1 MSSQIKE
8 ICNSINREQ
17 LQSIRDLTTGH
28 LNENNLYRPR
38 PTTNEEKKSC
48 WSSSQKPHPTLR
60 PAHRLKTYSSNV
72 EQMKNSLVDFT
83 YTTLPEIPMKKTLKP
98 TANFDE
104 RLSSSITSERLP
116 PIKNERIQVPTFSID
131 LSEEQRVH
139 KMRTFNDL
147 VLQKNDVN
155 LHGLGYSEDFVA
167 FVEQNL
173 ILKLITI
180 ESETKGQTI
189 SLTRLQAY
197 GEAMSQLIEG
207 SVAFGPILERIKD
220 EYEFYLDHL
229 LTSQPEYG
237 THVAEQLKRLRQTQP
252 NFSTA
257 DSELFDIDKIEEQTR
272 QALEQNRILNEELKR
287 IKQEQIRIKTEAAAP
302 TMEIPVVS
310 TEVKIKTQVEQI
322 EDIRQNIFDLFDRMT
337 KKKQEL
343 TENFVPISVCTQLQ
357 QAIRDTEMDAIKTNK
372 QNETLLGE
380 LDILE
385 DRIKQE
391 ILSHDQ
397 SEFAHENVD
406 QIIQLLKK
414 VDVLHMKKSISD
426 EDNIDDRYFLHT
438 YDDYFS

>member
-17 LQSIRDLTTGH
+17 LQSIRDLTSGH
-28 LNENNLYRPR
+28 LNENNLYRPQ
-38 PTTNEEKKSC
+38 PTTNGEKKSC
-48 WSSSQKPHPTLR
+48 WSSSQKPRPTLR
-60 PAHRLKTYSSNV
+60 PAHRFQTYSSNV
-72 EQMKNSLVDFT
+72 EQMTNGLVDFT
-83 YTTLPEIPMKKTLKP
+83 YMTLPEIPIKKTAKP
-98 TANFDE
+98 AKFDE
-104 RLSSSITSERLP
+104 KLSPSITSEQLP
-116 PIKNERIQVPTFSID
+116 PITNERIQVPTFSID
-131 LSEEQRVH
+131 LSEEQRMR

-173 ILKLITI
+173 ILKLATI
-180 ESETKGQTI
+180 ESQNKGQTI

-207 SVAFGPILERIKD
+207 SVAFGSILERIKD
-220 EYEFYLDHL
+220 EYELYLDHL

-272 QALEQNRILNEELKR
+272 QALKRNRTLNEELKR
-287 IKQEQIRIKTEAAAP
+287 LKQEQIKMRTEAAAP
-302 TMEIPVVS
+302 IIEVPVAS
-310 TEVKIKTQVEQI
+310 TELKIKTQTEQI
-322 EDIRQNIFDLFDRMT
+322 DDMRQNIFDLFDRMT

-357 QAIRDTEMDAIKTNK
+357 QAIRDAEMDVIKTNK
-372 QNETLLGE
+372 QNETLSGE

-385 DRIKQE
+385 ERIKHE

-397 SEFAHENVD
+397 TEFADENVN

-414 VDVLHMKKSISD
+414 VDVLHMKKSISN

>member
-17 LQSIRDLTTGH
+17 LQSIRDLTSGH

-38 PTTNEEKKSC
+38 PTNTNEEKKSC
-48 WSSSQKPHPTLR
+48 WSSSQKPQPTLR
-60 PAHRLKTYSSNV
+60 PAHHLKTYSPNV
-72 EQMKNSLVDFT
+72 EQMTNSLVDFT
-83 YTTLPEIPMKKTLKP
+83 YMTLPEIPIKKSSKSP
-98 TANFDE
+98 KFDE
-104 RLSSSITSERLP
+104 KPSSPITNEHLP
-116 PIKNERIQVPTFSID
+116 PIKTERIQVPAFSID
-131 LSEEQRVH
+131 LSEEQRVR

-173 ILKLITI
+173 ILKLTTI
-180 ESETKGQTI
+180 ENENKGQTI

-220 EYEFYLDHL
+220 EYELYLDHL

-237 THVAEQLKRLRQTQP
+237 THVAEQLKRLRQSQP

-272 QALEQNRILNEELKR
+272 QALKRNRTLNEELKQL
-287 IKQEQIRIKTEAAAP
+287 KQEQIKKKSEAIAPLIEISVVPTE
-302 TMEIPVVS
+302 I
-310 TEVKIKTQVEQI
+310 KIKTQAEQI
-322 EDIRQNIFDLFDRMT
+322 DDMRQNIFDLFDRMT
-337 KKKQEL
+337 IKKQEL
-343 TENFVPISVCTQLQ
+343 TENFVPISVCTQFQ
-357 QAIRDTEMDAIKTNK
+357 QAIRDTEMDVIKTNK

-380 LDILE
+380 LDTLE
-385 DRIKQE
+385 ERITKE

-397 SEFAHENVD
+397 SEFAHENIE
-406 QIIQLLKK
+406 QILQLLKK
-414 VDVLHMKKSISD
+414 VDVLHMKKTISD
-426 EDNIDDRYFLHT
+426 EDNIDDQDFLHT